1 MGPQNT
7 DVHEEDVVVEPGN
20 SHGGAERG
28 HFDRPQR
35 GGIGTGALPEASTF
49 FASPS
54 SAYDAASVAR
64 SESSS
69 TPPSGAP
76 KNVVLLIGDG
86 MGFEQAKAAGMYAHG
101 APGTL
106 PFEAFPHRA
115 EMTTHSADSPV
126 TDSAAAAT
134 ALATGRKVDN
144 GVISL
149 AHPGG
154 GEVLKTLLEHFGAR
168 GRGTGLVTTADVT
181 HATPAAFGA
190 HRPSRN
196 DLSGISADYM
206 NSTRPDVLF
215 GGAGDGT
222 PRASVEE
229 AGYALVTDRAG
240 MWSLDPEAVAMV
252 CGRFGEDHLPYEY
265 DGLGALPRLWE
276 MTASALGI
284 LGGREEGFF
293 LMVEGGRIDHAGHD
307 NDIER
312 NVLETVG
319 FCRAVRVVTDWA
331 RGRSDT
337 LVLVTADHET
347 GGLKV
352 LRNNGRGGFPTVSWS
367 TTGHTDSRVPVYAW
381 GANARFVSGVIDN
394 TDLFGICAPGD
405 VRPRVT
411 MG

>member
-1 MGPQNT
+1 MQQDRGL
-7 DVHEEDVVVEPGN
+7 GN
-20 SHGGAERG
+20 PRGGAKRG
-28 HFDRPQR
+28 HLDRSRRGGGRIGAGALHDASTVAPPSSAPAAPAAR
-35 GGIGTGALPEASTF
+35 GGISLAPEHG
-49 FASPS
+49 
-54 SAYDAASVAR
+54 V
-64 SESSS
+64 
-69 TPPSGAP
+69 P

-86 MGFEQAKAAGMYAHG
+86 MGFEQVKAAGMYAHG

-134 ALATGRKVDN
+134 ALATGRKVNN
-144 GVISL
+144 GVVSV

-154 GEVLKTLLEHFGAR
+154 GGELKTLLEHFGDR

-196 DLSGISADYM
+196 DLSGIFADYL
-206 NSTRPDVLF
+206 NLTRPNVLF

-222 PRASVEE
+222 PAASVAE

-240 MWSLDPEAVAMV
+240 IRALDPEALAMV

-265 DGLGALPRLWE
+265 DGLGPLPRLSE
-276 MTASALGI
+276 MTASALRV
-284 LGGREEGFF
+284 LGSGAEGFF

-307 NDIER
+307 NDIGR

-319 FCRAVRVVTDWA
+319 FSDAVRVVADWA
-331 RGRSDT
+331 MGRPDT

-352 LRNNGRGGFPTVSWS
+352 LRNDGRGAFPTVSWS
-367 TTGHTDSRVPVYAW
+367 TTGHTEARVPVYAW
-381 GANARFVSGVIDN
+381 GANARSVFGVMDN
-394 TDLFGICAPGD
+394 TDLFGICAP
-405 VRPRVT
+405 R
-411 MG
+411 

>member
-1 MGPQNT
+1 M
-7 DVHEEDVVVEPGN
+7 
-20 SHGGAERG
+20 
-28 HFDRPQR
+28 
-35 GGIGTGALPEASTF
+35 
-49 FASPS
+49 
-54 SAYDAASVAR
+54 
-64 SESSS
+64 
-69 TPPSGAP
+69 P

-106 PFEAFPHRA
+106 PFEAFPHQA

-134 ALATGRKVDN
+134 ALATGHKVNN

-149 AHPGG
+149 ARPGKG
-154 GEVLKTLLEHFGAR
+154 GQLRTLLEHFGDR

-196 DLSGISADYM
+196 DLSGIFSDYLTV
-206 NSTRPDVLF
+206 TRPNVLF
-215 GGAGDGT
+215 GGAGDGA

-229 AGYALVTDRAG
+229 AGYALVTDRTG
-240 MWSLDPEAVAMV
+240 MRALDPGAVAMV

-265 DGLGALPRLWE
+265 DGLGPLPRLSE
-276 MTASALGI
+276 MTASALSI
-284 LGGREEGFF
+284 LSSREEGFF

-319 FCRAVRVVTDWA
+319 FCRAVHVVTDWA
-331 RGRSDT
+331 QGRSDT

-352 LRNNGRGGFPTVSWS
+352 LRNNGQGSFPTVSWS
-367 TTGHTDSRVPVYAW
+367 TTGHTDARVPVYAW
-381 GANARFVSGVIDN
+381 GANARSVSGVVDN
-394 TDLFGICAPGD
+394 TDLFGVCT
-405 VRPRVT
+405 PR
-411 MG
+411 